1 MKVTLS
7 FKTEKILFFTFFYIF
22 TCACLFG
29 LSPLKSQ
36 DLSGTATALD
46 GDTIKLGQVRIRLH
60 GIDAPEKKQ
69 TCSDAAGAEYGCGEA
84 ATQRLAKILKSAMV
98 ECITKDIDRYDR
110 VVAECYSDGMNIN
123 ALLVGEGLAVA
134 YTKYSSDYIEI
145 EVEAKEARL
154 GLWGGNFIQPSRWR
168 KGDRLDQG
176 QNNPHNGCAIK
187 GNISKNGKLYH
198 LPGTRWYQDTGI
210 NEEKGERWFC
220 NEEEAIAA
228 GWVKARN

>member
-1 MKVTLS
+1 MTLS

-46 GDTIKLGQVRIRLH
+46 GDTIKLGEVRIRLH

>member
-1 MKVTLS
+1 
-7 FKTEKILFFTFFYIF
+7 
-22 TCACLFG
+22 
-29 LSPLKSQ
+29 LKSQ

-46 GDTIKLGQVRIRLH
+46 GDTIKLGEVRIRLH

>member
-1 MKVTLS
+1 MTLS
-7 FKTEKILFFTFFYIF
+7 FKTEKILFFTCFYIF

-46 GDTIKLGQVRIRLH
+46 GDTIKLGEVRIRLH